1 MKHVLLINHYAVPP
15 SSAGG
20 SRHYSLAKGLIPHG
34 WKMTIVA
41 AGVNHHSGESY
52 LAPSEVCRVDRSAG
66 VDFVWLKT
74 NSGSNSRQGLSRII
88 GMLCFAWRVI
98 RLNPEVLPSGPRPSV
113 VIGSS
118 VHPFAALAGWVLACR
133 LRAQF
138 IFEVRD
144 LWPETLVTLG
154 KLRPNSPV
162 VIFLYWIE
170 GFLFNRAQFIISPLP
185 RVFSYVQDRTGS
197 SVKVRVIPNG
207 IDLQAADAERHSA
220 LPIPPS
226 PWRYTVLYVG
236 SMGNGNDLTTLLT
249 GFKLFQIANPLMDVG
264 LRLVGGGPFRP
275 ALEKLVSVEN
285 IHNVEFYPSVP
296 HTAVPSLVTSADLL
310 VITVPNQPELYRFGV
325 CANKF
330 FDYLA
335 SGRPTLSANS
345 ASGDPIHESGGG
357 LNVPSGDAASIADG
371 MFRLLSANDQDRQ
384 RMGELGR
391 EFVTRK
397 HDFRVIA
404 EELRDVLNAAIQKSD

>member
-15 SSAGG
+15 SSTGG
-20 SRHYSLAKGLIPHG
+20 TRHYSIAKWLIPHG
-34 WKMTIVA
+34 WQMTIVA

-52 LAPSEVCRVDRSAG
+52 LAPGEVCRVDRSAG

-74 NSGSNSRQGLSRII
+74 NSGSHSRQGLSRII

-98 RLNPEVLPSGPRPSV
+98 RLNPEVLPSGPRPNV
-113 VIGSS
+113 IIGSS

-154 KLRPNSPV
+154 KLRRNSPV
-162 VIFLYWIE
+162 VICLYWIE

-185 RVFSYVQDRTGS
+185 RVSSYVQDRTGS

-226 PWRYTVLYVG
+226 RWRHTILYVG
-236 SMGNGNDLTTLLT
+236 SMGNGNDLATLLT
-249 GFKLFQIANPLMDVG
+249 GFKMFQIANPHMDVG

-275 ALEKLVSVEN
+275 ALEKMVSVEN
-285 IHNVEFYPSVP
+285 IHNVEFHPSVP
-296 HTAVPSLVTSADLL
+296 HTAVPSLVSSADLL

-345 ASGDPIHESGGG
+345 ASGDPIDESGGG
-357 LNVPSGDAASIADG
+357 LNVPSSDAASIADG

-404 EELRDVLNAAIQKSD
+404 AELRDVLNAAIQKSD

>member
-1 MKHVLLINHYAVPP
+1 VKHVLLINHYAVPP
-15 SSAGG
+15 SSTGG
-20 SRHYSLAKGLIPHG
+20 TRHYCLAKWLIPHG
-34 WKMTIVA
+34 WQMTIVA

-52 LAPSEVCRVDRSAG
+52 LAPGEVCRVDRSAG

-74 NSGSNSRQGLSRII
+74 NSGSHSRQGLSRII

-98 RLNPEVLPSGPRPSV
+98 RLNPAVLPSGPRPNV
-113 VIGSS
+113 IIGSS

-133 LRAQF
+133 LHAQF

-154 KLRPNSPV
+154 KLRRYSPV
-162 VIFLYWIE
+162 VIGLYWIE
-170 GFLFNRAQFIISPLP
+170 RFLFNRARFIISPLP

-226 PWRYTVLYVG
+226 RWRHTVLYIG
-236 SMGNGNDLTTLLT
+236 SMGNGNDLATLLT

-264 LRLVGGGPFRP
+264 LRLVGEGPFRP
-275 ALEKLVSVEN
+275 ALEKLVSAEN
-285 IHNVEFYPSVP
+285 IHNVEFHSSVP
-296 HTAVPSLVTSADLL
+296 HTAVSSLVSSADLL

-325 CANKF
+325 CMNKF

-345 ASGDPIHESGGG
+345 APGDPVDESGGG

-371 MFRLLSANDQDRQ
+371 MFRLLSANEQDRQ

-404 EELRDVLNAAIQKSD
+404 AELRDVLDAAIQKSN